1 MTITQTVDIPANRR
15 ITLEVPS
22 QIPTGE
28 TARFEIIWFP
38 VNNEANLTTKA
49 NCPFLKDKDG
59 KILLTKAVKER
70 LLANET
76 LLSLTGILHTDMTI
90 DEIKAERLAK
100 YLRYRTSGG
109 NDNHR

>member
-15 ITLEVPS
+15 ITLEVPP

-28 TARFEIIWFP
+28 KARFEIFLFP
-38 VNNEANLTTKA
+38 VNNEVKPSVKA
-49 NCPFLKDKDG
+49 DSSLPKDKDG
-59 KILLTKAVKER
+59 KILLTKAVKEQ

-76 LLSLTGILHTDMTI
+76 LRSLTGILHTNMTI
-90 DEIKAERLAK
+90 DEIKTERLAK